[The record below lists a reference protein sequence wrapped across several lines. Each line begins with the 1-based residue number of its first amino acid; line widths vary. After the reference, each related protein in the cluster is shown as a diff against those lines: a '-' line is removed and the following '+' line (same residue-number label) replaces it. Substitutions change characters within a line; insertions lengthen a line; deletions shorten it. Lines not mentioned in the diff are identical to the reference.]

1 MLVVNYKV
9 DKKTRAILGHIRV
22 ETRGLVYIEEVRY
35 LHRAIIKKCKEV
47 YEKTVKDVPD
57 MEEKDLLK
65 LIRNDLEFFMRKKI
79 DREPM
84 IIPMITE
91 V

>member
-1 MLVVNYKV
+1 
-9 DKKTRAILGHIRV
+9 
-22 ETRGLVYIEEVRY
+22 VYIDEVRF
-35 LHRAIIKKCKEV
+35 LHRAIIKKCKES
-47 YEKTVKDVPD
+47 YDKTVKDVPD

-65 LIRNDLEFFMRKKI
+65 LIRTDVEWFLRKKI

-84 IIPMITE
+84 VIAMITE